1 MKLNIAVLFYM
12 ATSTAT
18 NAFAPRIISRQ
29 SSSLSLVSLLMQDT
43 SKAVEEAM
51 AASEKYGK
59 QVLKLVQHGLLWKNW
74 MQLIGES
81 GYQYLYFNKN

>member
-18 NAFAPRIISRQ
+18 NAFAPSIISRQ

-59 QVLKLVQHGLLWKNW
+59 TSPEASAAWAIVEELDAANR
-74 MQLIGES
+74 
-81 GYQYLYFNKN
+81 